1 MNHPLGA
8 IHLDYVTYVVVIGPH
23 WRMIS
28 QKTVQFRC
36 GKTWVIPLV
45 FLPLGW
51 RQLLQEVLQPLA
63 FHARL
68 LQLAR
73 VAVHGSDLLFEALD
87 LLHLVLDKGGTQKKK
102 KIQHRPAN

>member
-1 MNHPLGA
+1 MQ
-8 IHLDYVTYVVVIGPH
+8 LDVMQLFHGISYDNYM
-23 WRMIS
+23 MIS